1 MSSEYTAR
9 INRVRDYI
17 DAHLFEEMSL
27 EELAGVACF
36 SRYHFHRIFAAMAGE
51 TLGRYVARLRVERA
65 ASILLGNPSASIT
78 EVALDCAFGSSA
90 AFARAFKARF
100 GVSASEWRARGG
112 NTGEAESNLGEGD
125 RNGGKAEPP
134 ASVYVESVNQTL
146 TWRIVMGDPKISEA
160 KVEVRDLPEMTVAYV
175 RHVGPYQGDEELFG
189 RLIGQLCQWAGPRG
203 FLGPGAQL
211 LSVYH
216 DDPEVTDEEKLRTSM
231 CVTVPPG
238 TDGGGE
244 VGVMTLAG
252 GPTAFARFELPPDA
266 YAEAWTAVYKEWL
279 PQSGYQPD
287 DRPPMELYHNN
298 PAEHPEGK
306 CVVDICVPV
315 KPL

>member
-1 MSSEYTAR
+1 MSRHMSSEYTAR

-112 NTGEAESNLGEGD
+112 KGNRGPAF
-125 RNGGKAEPP
+125 GGTRDCSGRRPP
-134 ASVYVESVNQTL
+134 RSRPP
-146 TWRIVMGDPKISEA
+146 WRRSARRPARPIG
-160 KVEVRDLPEMTVAYV
+160 
-175 RHVGPYQGDEELFG
+175 FG
-189 RLIGQLCQWAGPRG
+189 R
-203 FLGPGAQL
+203 
-211 LSVYH
+211 
-216 DDPEVTDEEKLRTSM
+216 
-231 CVTVPPG
+231 
-238 TDGGGE
+238 
-244 VGVMTLAG
+244 
-252 GPTAFARFELPPDA
+252 
-266 YAEAWTAVYKEWL
+266 
-279 PQSGYQPD
+279 
-287 DRPPMELYHNN
+287 
-298 PAEHPEGK
+298 
-306 CVVDICVPV
+306 
-315 KPL
+315 